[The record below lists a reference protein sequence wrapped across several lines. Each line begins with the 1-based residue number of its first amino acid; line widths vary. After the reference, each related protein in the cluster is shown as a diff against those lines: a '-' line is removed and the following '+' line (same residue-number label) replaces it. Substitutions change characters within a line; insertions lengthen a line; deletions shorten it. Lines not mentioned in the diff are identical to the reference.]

1 MKQSLGMRTGQA
13 LTMTPALQQA
23 IRLLQLSTLDL
34 KQEIQ
39 QAIESNLMLE
49 LSDDDSP
56 ESDAGAEA
64 SEEAEATRERTSA
77 SDNSDGLAAEVAAT
91 EVRGDEPM
99 SDEMPID
106 ADWGDI
112 YDTPSKSDNNSDDD
126 ELAEYRRAN
135 QHSGE
140 TLLEHLRW
148 QAGLLPLKEWEAE
161 VVDYLID
168 AVNDDGYLEN
178 WDEACAHFRETFGL
192 TPAHLEKMLQKVQD
206 FDPPGVA
213 ARDLGE
219 CLRLQ
224 LQQIDAAQAG
234 HALALALVDRH
245 LPLLARRDYAALKR
259 ATGHDEASLRVA
271 LALIQ
276 KLQPHPGRPYAAHE
290 SNYIEPDVFVTK
302 HLGKWRVG
310 LNRESTPAVRINPH
324 YLSMVKRADSS
335 KDQVTMKTHLQEARY
350 FLHSLQS
357 RNDTLLRVAQCIVEE
372 QRAFLDYG
380 PEAMRPLVL
389 RDVAGQLGIH
399 ESTVSRATANKY
411 LLTPRGLFELKHFF
425 SSHVQTSDGGVASA
439 TAIQAML
446 KRLIAAENPAQP
458 LSDAALAD
466 LLQEEGIEVARRTVA
481 KYREAMNLPPSHERR
496 PL

>member
-1 MKQSLGMRTGQA
+1 MKQSLGMRTGQS

>member
-1 MKQSLGMRTGQA
+1 MKQALGMRMGQA

-49 LSDDDSP
+49 LDDDYSS
-56 ESDAGAEA
+56 EAEAGAEA
-64 SEEAEATRERTSA
+64 ADEAETALRTES
-77 SDNSDGLAAEVAAT
+77 SSELTGEVAAT
-91 EVRGDEPM
+91 EVRGDEPL
-99 SDEMPID
+99 SDEMPVD
-106 ADWGDI
+106 ADWSDV
-112 YDTPSKSDNNSDDD
+112 YDTPSKSESSSASDDED
-126 ELAEYRRAN
+126 AFEYRRAN

-140 TLLEHLRW
+140 TLQEHLRW
-148 QAGLLPLKEWEAE
+148 QAQLLPLKEWEAE
-161 VVDYLID
+161 VADYLID
-168 AVNDDGYLEN
+168 AINEDGYLED
-178 WDEACAHFRETFGL
+178 WDEACAHFREAMGL
-192 TPAHLEKMLQKVQD
+192 STAQMERVLRQIQE
-206 FDPPGVA
+206 FDPAGVA
-213 ARDLGE
+213 GRDLGE

-224 LQQIDAAQAG
+224 LLQAETSDADRK
-234 HALALALVDRH
+234 LALTLVEHH
-245 LPLLARRDYAALKR
+245 LPLLARRDYPALRR
-259 ATGHDEASLRVA
+259 ATGKDEASLKTA
-271 LALIQ
+271 LGLIQ
-276 KLQPHPGRPYAAHE
+276 TLQPHPGRPYAAHE
-290 SNYIEPDVFVTK
+290 SDYIEPDVYVTK
-302 HLGKWRVG
+302 HQGRWRVG
-310 LNRESTPAVRINPH
+310 LNREATPVVRINPH
-324 YLSMVKRADSS
+324 YLAMVKRADSS
-335 KDQVTMKTHLQEARY
+335 RDQVTMKTHLQEARY

-357 RNDTLLRVAQCIVEE
+357 RNDTLLRVAQCIVDE

-446 KRLIAAENPAQP
+446 RRLISAENPAQP

-466 LLQEEGIEVARRTVA
+466 LLQQEGIQVARRTVA

>member
-1 MKQSLGMRTGQA
+1 MKQALGMRTGQA

-49 LSDDDSP
+49 LAEDDSP
-56 ESDAGAEA
+56 DIEPDAEPQAEA
-64 SEEAEATRERTSA
+64 SAEAERVSA
-77 SDNSDGLAAEVAAT
+77 LDGGDGLAAEVAAT

-99 SDEMPID
+99 QDELPVD
-106 ADWGDI
+106 ADWSDV
-112 YDTPSKSDNNSDDD
+112 YDTPTKSDSGSDDD
-126 ELAEYRRAN
+126 DLADYRRAN
-135 QHSGE
+135 QHGSE
-140 TLLEHLRW
+140 TLHEHLSW

-161 VVDYLID
+161 VMDYLID
-168 AVNDDGYLEN
+168 AINDDGYLQG
-178 WDEACAHFRETFGL
+178 WDEACTHFREAFGL
-192 TPAHLEKMLQKVQD
+192 TPHQIEAVLRRLQE

-224 LQQIDAAQAG
+224 LLQLDATQPG
-234 HALALALVDRH
+234 HALALVLVDKH
-245 LPLLARRDYAALKR
+245 LPLLARRDYPGLRR
-259 ATGHDEASLRVA
+259 ATGHDEASLKVA

-276 KLQPHPGRPYAAHE
+276 RLQPHPGRPYAAHE
-290 SNYIEPDVFVTK
+290 SDYIEPDVFVTK
-302 HLGKWRVG
+302 HQGRWKVG
-310 LNRESTPAVRINPH
+310 LNRESTPVVRINPH

-335 KDQVTMKTHLQEARY
+335 KDQLTMKTHLQEARY

-357 RNDTLLRVAQCIVEE
+357 RNDTLLRVVQCIVEE

-466 LLQEEGIEVARRTVA
+466 LLQKEGIEVARRTVA